1 MKLIAYIRQLAILG
15 ELRLLD
21 TGGGERGV
29 LVRLVTPGPRMKG
42 MFLVMSAMAWFVAAE
57 VFLGDVDEPSK

>member
-1 MKLIAYIRQLAILG
+1 MKLIAYIWQLAILG
-15 ELRLLD
+15 VKAAGNKED
-21 TGGGERGV
+21 TLG

-42 MFLVMSAMAWFVAAE
+42 MFLVMSAMAWLVAAE